1 MRVFISSEG
10 FCQFYSQINALL
22 FFSKEDWKVFLR
34 VFAKRVFVTF
44 TLSGIMFGELK
55 FFVILISFLHFV
67 RRDGVKKKR
76 MGSLLCYYCFA
87 GNIALFERLF
97 AAISLELAGCRF

>member
-1 MRVFISSEG
+1 MEGLPASLCEAG
-10 FCQFYSQINALL
+10 FCHVHVERNH
-22 FFSKEDWKVFLR
+22 VRR
-34 VFAKRVFVTF
+34 VEIFRDFDIV
-44 TLSGIMFGELK
+44 
-55 FFVILISFLHFV
+55 FLHFV

-97 AAISLELAGCRF
+97 AAISLDLAGCRF